1 MLSTF
6 LPYLIIAAL
15 LLALWVQ
22 RARTRPLQDRL
33 RLAEHR
39 FRGVL
44 QQPFQLIAVLSP
56 EGRVLE
62 ISDSPEFSDSGAPL
76 IRPSQKSIVG
86 RLLWD
91 APWWDRLPEVRAAW
105 PGYFAAAREAD
116 GPTVFEV
123 RFNGRSDKVRLAQ
136 VALTAMRNGGKDI
149 DYFVLQAT
157 DITAARRVEVGL
169 REIHAELTQKAD
181 LLTTTL
187 ASMSQGILMVG
198 PEGTVSTFNPRIC
211 ELLDLPPSLLLSGPT
226 LRQLMQ
232 FQIGRG
238 DFESDALWADA
249 AARESAMAA
258 ADSPSPASYLRRTR
272 KGRVLEVSTQPLD
285 AGGLV
290 RTFTDVTD
298 YVTAER
304 ALQRSNLLLKAIQAI
319 ADVGGWEVDLLT
331 LEVFWTDEVYRIL
344 ETSPAEFS
352 PTLSNTFQFFSP
364 ALASRVQAAITER
377 QLKGL
382 THDLELEMITARG
395 RAIWVHSRSTLSFQN
410 DQPVK
415 STWVIQ
421 DITERKRVQARLQES
436 DAVWKL
442 ALEGSGDGVWDW
454 QISTGVEVLSQRCL
468 DMYGYGEGELE
479 ARADVLDGLVH
490 PDDVDAMR
498 RDREAHFEGRTPT
511 CVSEHR
517 IRCKDG
523 SWKWIMSRGTVI
535 SRDAAGKPLRMTG
548 THTDIS
554 GRKAAESLIWQQAN
568 FDALTGLP
576 NRRML
581 RDRLEQD
588 IKKCR
593 REGLQLAVLFLDLD
607 HFKDVNDTLG
617 HDQGDALLVEA
628 GRRIRRCVRE
638 SDTVARMGGDEFT
651 VVLPALTDALRVEQI
666 AQKII
671 DALAAPFQMA
681 QEQAFVSAS
690 IGITLYPN
698 DATDIDN
705 LYKHA
710 DQALY
715 VAKGAGRKRFSYF
728 TPALQVAA
736 LNRARLG
743 LDLRNALVQGQ
754 FWIAYQPIVELA
766 TGRVRKAEALIR
778 WQHPERGLISP
789 GLFIPIAES
798 SGLINE
804 LGEWVFRQAAQQ
816 VFQWRA
822 LLDPDFQISV
832 NKSPVQ
838 FHADSPA
845 QTSWI
850 DQLGALGLPAQ
861 SIVLEITEGLLLDG
875 NPGVNAQLLA
885 LREAGI
891 GISLDD
897 FGTGYSSLSYL
908 QRYEIDYLKI
918 DQSFVRHLAP
928 GSKNFSLCKAIIVM
942 AHELGMQVI
951 AEGVET
957 EQQSQLLKEI
967 GCDYGQGYLFARP
980 MSAEAFSAFMG
991 RGR

>member
-1 MLSTF
+1 MFVTVV
-6 LPYLIIAAL
+6 PYLIIAAL
-15 LLALWVQ
+15 VLALWAQ

-33 RLAEHR
+33 RLAEQR
-39 FRGVL
+39 FRGLL

-56 EGRVLE
+56 DGRVLE
-62 ISDSPEFSDSGAPL
+62 ISDTPEFSDSGTPL
-76 IRPSQKSIVG
+76 IKALPKSIIG
-86 RLLWD
+86 RPLWD
-91 APWWDRLPEVRAAW
+91 APWWARLPEVRAAW
-105 PGYFAAAREAD
+105 PGRLDAAREAD
-116 GPTVFEV
+116 GPVVFEV
-123 RFNGRSDKVRLAQ
+123 MFSGRSDKIRLAQ
-136 VALTAMRNGGKDI
+136 VALTAMRNDAKAV

-157 DITAARRVEVGL
+157 DITAARRVEAGL
-169 REIHAELTQKAD
+169 REVHAELTQKAD

-198 PEGTVSTFNPRIC
+198 PDGAVSTFNPRVC
-211 ELLDLPPSLLLSGPT
+211 ELLNLPPSLLLSGPP
-226 LRQLMQ
+226 LKQIMQ

-238 DFESDALWADA
+238 DFDSDALWVDSST
-249 AARESAMAA
+249 RNSAMAA
-258 ADSPSPASYLRRTR
+258 ADSASPSSYLRRTR
-272 KGRVLEVSTQPLD
+272 DGRMLEVRTQPLD
-285 AGGLV
+285 SGGLV

-298 YVTAER
+298 YVTAEH
-304 ALQRSNLLLKAIQAI
+304 ALQRSNLLLKAIQTI
-319 ADVGGWEVDLLT
+319 ANVGGWEVDLLT
-331 LEVFWTDEVYRIL
+331 LKVFWTDEVYRIL

-352 PTLSNTFQFFSP
+352 PTLSNTLQFFSP
-364 ALASRVQAAITER
+364 DLASKVQAAINER

-382 THDLELEMITARG
+382 THDLELEMVTAKG
-395 RAIWVHSRSTLSFQN
+395 RAIWVHSRSTLSFQD

-421 DITERKRVQARLQES
+421 DITERKLVQARLQES

-454 QISTGVEVLSQRCL
+454 QISTGVEVLSKRCL
-468 DMYGYGEGELE
+468 DMYGYSEGELDE
-479 ARADVLDGLVH
+479 RVDVLDGLVH
-490 PDDVDAMR
+490 PDDVEGMKR
-498 RDREAHFEGRTPT
+498 NRQAHFERSTPNY
-511 CVSEHR
+511 VSEHR

-548 THTDIS
+548 THTDIT

-651 VVLPALTDALRVEQI
+651 VVLPALTDALRVEHI

-671 DALAAPFQMA
+671 DALAVPFQMA

-698 DATDIDN
+698 DATDIDS

-715 VAKGAGRKRFSYF
+715 VAKDAGRKRFSYF

-743 LDLRNALVQGQ
+743 LDLRTALAQGD
-754 FWIAYQPIVELA
+754 FWVAYQPIVELA
-766 TGRVRKAEALIR
+766 TGRVHKAEALVR

-798 SGLINE
+798 TGLINE
-804 LGEWVFRQAAQQ
+804 LGEWVFLQAANQ
-816 VFQWRA
+816 VRQWRTQH
-822 LLDPDFQISV
+822 DPNFQISV

-838 FHADSPA
+838 FHADSRLG
-845 QTSWI
+845 TSWI
-850 DQLGALGLPAQ
+850 DQLDALGLPHQ

-875 NPGVNAQLLA
+875 NPGVNAQLLE

-908 QRYEIDYLKI
+908 QRYEIDFLKI

-928 GSKNFSLCKAIIVM
+928 ASKNFSLCKAIIVM

-957 EQQSQLLKEI
+957 AQQRDLLKEI

-980 MSAEAFSAFMG
+980 MPADAFNTFMG
-991 RGR
+991 RGQ